1 MASMGKR
8 TFIYGVG
15 VGIALAFA
23 VVFALNSNLGMNTE
37 SAGSTVI
44 VAQ

>member
-1 MASMGKR
+1 MGKR

-23 VVFALNSNLGMNTE
+23 AVFALNSNLSMTTE
-37 SAGSTVI
+37 SAESTII